1 MALRRSKS
9 DDDSQESQNG
19 LMTAIESF
27 ATDLPSSG
35 EPVVVRKGE
44 TFAAD
49 HELVK
54 QLPIWF
60 CPSGTSS
67 WEREAIL
74 QRRLSK
80 LGHPGR

>member
-1 MALRRSKS
+1 MALRRKK
-9 DDDSQESQNG
+9 DEDYPEESQSG
-19 LMTAIESF
+19 LVVAIETF

-35 EPVVVRKGE
+35 EPVVVRRGE
-44 TFAAD
+44 TFSAD
-49 HELVK
+49 HELPK
-54 QLPIWF
+54 ALPIWF
-60 CPSGTSS
+60 CPEGVST